1 MIVKS
6 ELSKKYAQAYYA
18 VYSENIEPSSI
29 QALQQASNFLSHSK
43 EILFLLG
50 YGALDSQ
57 EVKRCIQ
64 LFIQRFALPQTIEK
78 ICMLLLAHNRIFL
91 LEPVLH
97 DICCIYK
104 HEHNEID
111 VTVSTSH
118 QLLPEQL
125 VELTEFFTS
134 YSKGK
139 VVMHVKHDPSLIA
152 GVRMQSETWLWED
165 SVAKKLRA
173 LKQNVLL

>member
-6 ELSKKYAQAYYA
+6 EFSKKYAQAYYN
-18 VYSENIEPSSI
+18 VYAESVEPSSI
-29 QALQQASNFLSHSK
+29 QLLQNASHFLSHSK

-50 YGALDSQ
+50 YGVLDSQ

-64 LFIQRFALPQTIEK
+64 LFIQKFQLPQTIEK
-78 ICMLLLAHNRIFL
+78 ICMLLLTHNRIFL
-91 LEPVLH
+91 LGFVLH

-104 HEHNEID
+104 KEHNEID
-111 VTVSTSH
+111 VTLFTA
-118 QLLPEQL
+118 QELLPEQL
-125 VELTEFFTS
+125 VELTDFFTL

-139 VVMHVKHDPSLIA
+139 VSMNVVQDSSLIA